1 MKLPEEMK
9 NAPWDSLVN
18 SPDGENPLNVSL
30 EVEAQVQQLK
40 SAMKST
46 RKGRKAA
53 QPGSAVRSSARKR
66 NISADAVLETPVQ
79 SKRNK
84 NVMETP
90 LNIAQTPFVGRTPM
104 ITPKVDM
111 SKLANTAKRVAKAGE
126 VFFSVNGSPVHPT
139 INPRTKAAE
148 EIQINHAQVPLT
160 GGQTLYL
167 PMKRRRRA
175 VTVSSTIQDKNWTI
189 RYSLLVLRRRRSL
202 RRWT

>member
-66 NISADAVLETPVQ
+66 KTTVLETPVQ
-79 SKRNK
+79 PRRNK

-90 LNIAQTPFVGRTPM
+90 LNTAQTPFVGRTPM

-111 SKLANTAKRVAKAGE
+111 SKLANTAKRVARAGE
-126 VFFSVNGSPVHPT
+126 IAFSVNGSPVMP
-139 INPRTKAAE
+139 NR
-148 EIQINHAQVPLT
+148 
-160 GGQTLYL
+160 
-167 PMKRRRRA
+167 
-175 VTVSSTIQDKNWTI
+175 
-189 RYSLLVLRRRRSL
+189 
-202 RRWT
+202 

>member
-1 MKLPEEMK
+1 MKLPEDMK

-126 VFFSVNGSPVHPT
+126 VFFSVNGSPVMPT
-139 INPRTKAAE
+139 INPRTKVR
-148 EIQINHAQVPLT
+148 I
-160 GGQTLYL
+160 
-167 PMKRRRRA
+167 
-175 VTVSSTIQDKNWTI
+175 
-189 RYSLLVLRRRRSL
+189 
-202 RRWT
+202 

>member
-1 MKLPEEMK
+1 MKLPEDMK

-66 NISADAVLETPVQ
+66 NISADAVMETPVQ
-79 SKRNK
+79 SRRNR

-90 LNIAQTPFVGRTPM
+90 LQTAQTPFVGRTPM
-104 ITPKVDM
+104 ITPKVDL
-111 SKLANTAKRVAKAGE
+111 SQLTNTAKRVAKEHE
-126 VFFSVNGSPVHPT
+126 VFFSVNGSPVMPHL
-139 INPRTKAAE
+139 NPNSRVR
-148 EIQINHAQVPLT
+148 N
-160 GGQTLYL
+160 
-167 PMKRRRRA
+167 
-175 VTVSSTIQDKNWTI
+175 SS
-189 RYSLLVLRRRRSL
+189 
-202 RRWT
+202 

>member
-1 MKLPEEMK
+1 MKLPEDMK

-66 NISADAVLETPVQ
+66 NISVLETPVQ
-79 SKRNK
+79 PRRNK

-90 LNIAQTPFVGRTPM
+90 LNTAQTPFVGRTPM
-104 ITPKVDM
+104 ITPKADM
-111 SKLANTAKRVAKAGE
+111 SKLANTAKRVARAGE
-126 VFFSVNGSPVHPT
+126 VTFSVNGSPVQPN
-139 INPRTKAAE
+139 INPRTKVR
-148 EIQINHAQVPLT
+148 I
-160 GGQTLYL
+160 
-167 PMKRRRRA
+167 
-175 VTVSSTIQDKNWTI
+175 
-189 RYSLLVLRRRRSL
+189 
-202 RRWT
+202 

>member
-79 SKRNK
+79 SRRNK

-90 LNIAQTPFVGRTPM
+90 LNTAQTPFVGRTPM
-104 ITPKVDM
+104 ITPKADM
-111 SKLANTAKRVAKAGE
+111 SKLANTAKRVARAGE
-126 VFFSVNGSPVHPT
+126 IAFSINGSPMMPN
-139 INPRTKAAE
+139 INPRTKVR
-148 EIQINHAQVPLT
+148 I
-160 GGQTLYL
+160 
-167 PMKRRRRA
+167 
-175 VTVSSTIQDKNWTI
+175 
-189 RYSLLVLRRRRSL
+189 
-202 RRWT
+202 

>member
-1 MKLPEEMK
+1 MKLPEDMK

-79 SKRNK
+79 SRRNK

-90 LNIAQTPFVGRTPM
+90 LNNAQTPFVGRTPM

-111 SKLANTAKRVAKAGE
+111 SKLANTAKRVARAGE
-126 VFFSVNGSPVHPT
+126 VTFSVNGSPVQPN
-139 INPRTKAAE
+139 INPRTKVR
-148 EIQINHAQVPLT
+148 I
-160 GGQTLYL
+160 
-167 PMKRRRRA
+167 
-175 VTVSSTIQDKNWTI
+175 
-189 RYSLLVLRRRRSL
+189 
-202 RRWT
+202 

>member
-1 MKLPEEMK
+1 MKLPEDMK

-79 SKRNK
+79 SRRNK

-90 LNIAQTPFVGRTPM
+90 LNTAQTPFVGRTPM

-111 SKLANTAKRVAKAGE
+111 SKLANTAKRVARAGE
-126 VFFSVNGSPVHPT
+126 IAFSVNGSPVMPN
-139 INPRTKAAE
+139 INPRTKVR
-148 EIQINHAQVPLT
+148 I
-160 GGQTLYL
+160 
-167 PMKRRRRA
+167 
-175 VTVSSTIQDKNWTI
+175 
-189 RYSLLVLRRRRSL
+189 
-202 RRWT
+202 